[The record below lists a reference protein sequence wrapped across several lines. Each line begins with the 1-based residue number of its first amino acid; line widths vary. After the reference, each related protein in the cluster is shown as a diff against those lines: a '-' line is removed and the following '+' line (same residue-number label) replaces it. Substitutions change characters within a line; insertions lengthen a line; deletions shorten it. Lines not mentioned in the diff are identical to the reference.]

1 MTRGEETPMSSIIID
16 NQLEAADALAEAVK
30 QYVQQFAFHELQDA
44 ERTLILARQEYIEA
58 RDFDGEAW

>member
-1 MTRGEETPMSSIIID
+1 MATLRRLET
-16 NQLEAADALAEAVK
+16 ADALAEAVK
-30 QYVQQFAFHELQDA
+30 QYIQQFAFHELQDA